1 MKKLLLAAVAVG
13 AISSG
18 IGITQAADQLVL
30 NRNAAIPFATLP
42 DGVRF
47 PEGITADPA
56 TGDIFVAT
64 FDFGPNANK
73 LVRFSKN
80 GHLSAIRDFGGTPL
94 LGLDFDAAR
103 GKVYILNFGASK
115 VQRIAADFDATT
127 AVEDVATLPSIGA
140 PGPRTVGNPDGSND
154 TITFGSNGFPA
165 PNAMTFSRNGSLYV
179 SDSFQG
185 AIFRIDNVATCAKPC
200 VVTTVVHDPLLATA
214 GFPPFGANGLVFNKA
229 QDALFVANTA
239 NDSIVRI
246 YFNKVLDGTS
256 IQVNPGGQ
264 FCYVTSS
271 GTDRAVTVTA
281 VDDTGQT
288 IQNFTASVCYD
299 PSGPDLVIQEASQT
313 CAGLEPL
320 GTTLQHKW
328 VYTVAA
334 KDLKDHDGNSLS
346 FTVNVRVADTQ
357 ATAASLGWR
366 PVTSLEDGLSRTVDW
381 YRQRLAEGAFAV

>member
-185 AIFRIDNVATCAKPC
+185 AIYRIDNVAACAKPC

-214 GFPPFGANGLVFNKA
+214 GFPPFGANGIALNVNET
-229 QDALFVANTA
+229 ALFIANTGDNRILKMDLATKVISVFTESVHGADGITFDNSGRLWVAA
-239 NDSIVRI
+239 NQGDQIVALNENGRVI
-246 YFNKVLDGTS
+246 AKLGEFQGINRDGTPNGLLFPAS
-256 IQVNPGGQ
+256 PVIVGDWI
-264 FCYVTSS
+264 YVTNLALPLTGSPAEWE
-271 GTDRAVTVTA
+271 TDVTR
-281 VDDTGQT
+281 
-288 IQNFTASVCYD
+288 
-299 PSGPDLVIQEASQT
+299 
-313 CAGLEPL
+313 
-320 GTTLQHKW
+320 W
-328 VYTVAA
+328 TV
-334 KDLKDHDGNSLS
+334 
-346 FTVNVRVADTQ
+346 
-357 ATAASLGWR
+357 
-366 PVTSLEDGLSRTVDW
+366 SRMKLPK
-381 YRQRLAEGAFAV
+381 R

>member
-1 MKKLLLAAVAVG
+1 MEWGSNNKRSRQQQMTEEIMKKLLLAAVAVG

-214 GFPPFGANGLVFNKA
+214 GFPPFGANGIALNVNET
-229 QDALFVANTA
+229 ALFIANTGDNRILKVDLATKVISVFAESVHGADGITFDNSGRLWVAA
-239 NDSIVRI
+239 NQGDQIVALNENGRVI
-246 YFNKVLDGTS
+246 AKLGEFQGINRDGTPNGLLFPAS
-256 IQVNPGGQ
+256 PVIVGDWI
-264 FCYVTSS
+264 YVTNLALPLTGSPAEWE
-271 GTDRAVTVTA
+271 TDVTR
-281 VDDTGQT
+281 
-288 IQNFTASVCYD
+288 
-299 PSGPDLVIQEASQT
+299 
-313 CAGLEPL
+313 
-320 GTTLQHKW
+320 W
-328 VYTVAA
+328 TV
-334 KDLKDHDGNSLS
+334 
-346 FTVNVRVADTQ
+346 
-357 ATAASLGWR
+357 
-366 PVTSLEDGLSRTVDW
+366 SRMKLPK
-381 YRQRLAEGAFAV
+381 R

>member
-214 GFPPFGANGLVFNKA
+214 GFPPFGANGIALNVNET
-229 QDALFVANTA
+229 ALFIANTGDNRILKMDLATKVISVFTESVHGADGITFDNSGRLWVAA
-239 NDSIVRI
+239 NQGDQIVALNENGRVI
-246 YFNKVLDGTS
+246 AKLGEFQGINRDGTPNGLLFPAS
-256 IQVNPGGQ
+256 PVIVGDWI
-264 FCYVTSS
+264 YVTNLALPLTGSPAEWE
-271 GTDRAVTVTA
+271 TDVTR
-281 VDDTGQT
+281 
-288 IQNFTASVCYD
+288 
-299 PSGPDLVIQEASQT
+299 
-313 CAGLEPL
+313 
-320 GTTLQHKW
+320 W
-328 VYTVAA
+328 TV
-334 KDLKDHDGNSLS
+334 
-346 FTVNVRVADTQ
+346 
-357 ATAASLGWR
+357 
-366 PVTSLEDGLSRTVDW
+366 SRIKLPK
-381 YRQRLAEGAFAV
+381 R